1 MKLFGSGI
9 LFWRSFKNY
18 DSILLLVI
26 GLFIFA
32 VSSWFSLGRLC
43 ISRNLSILLV
53 HNYSQYS
60 LMILCIS
67 VILIVTSLLFF
78 IYSDPFFCFLMSM
91 AICLSI
97 LSFQWTNS
105 YFHWFSV
112 SISFISTLFFIILT
126 FHKLA
131 ERVVLFFVYRCKFR
145 LFTWD
150 YSCS

>member
-60 LMILCIS
+60 LMILCAS
-67 VILIVTSLLFF
+67 VGLVITSHFSFLF
-78 IYSDPFFCFLMSM
+78 
-91 AICLSI
+91 LSG
-97 LSFQWTNS
+97 LSFS
-105 YFHWFSV
+105 
-112 SISFISTLFFIILT
+112 
-126 FHKLA
+126 
-131 ERVVLFFVYRCKFR
+131 R
-145 LFTWD
+145 LI
-150 YSCS
+150 